1 MTLKRNLGI
10 ALAFSGLVGTT
21 LAADIRFDGF
31 PDYDSQLKAILGG
44 FPDHNVELLMNE
56 HGAHHDK
63 LKTNL
68 ATGRG
73 AGDVVLVDR
82 GFVGSFINS
91 GGFVDL
97 TERFAPYKDNFV
109 EYAVAQGQGA
119 DGRQYAVP
127 IDLGPGVMYYRR
139 DYMEEKGYD
148 VDDVIND
155 WDSYLDYG
163 RELKKDGILLIGDAI
178 AVATAYW
185 NFNVEPGNGLFFDA
199 EGKPLVTGP
208 RFRRAFELAKTVHD
222 EGMDGDISEWTEEW
236 YIGFREGRFATQLS
250 GAWLLG
256 HLQNW
261 IAPET
266 SGNWGVSNLP
276 DGIYGSW
283 GGSFLAIPKQSEHQQ
298 AAWELVEYMISEDI
312 QRAGFANIAAFPAHT
327 GTYDDPVFDEP
338 IEFLGGQQARLLFA
352 DIAQHIEPVQTH
364 AGDQIAESLV
374 MTALEQVLDDGV
386 DIDTALANAERQIRR
401 RVR

>member
-1 MTLKRNLGI
+1 MNLKRNLGI
-10 ALAFSGLVGTT
+10 AMAVAGLAGTT
-21 LAADIRFDGF
+21 LAADLRFDGY
-31 PDYDSQLKAILGG
+31 PDYDSQLEAILGG
-44 FPDHNVELLMNE
+44 FPQHNVELLMNE
-56 HGAHHDK
+56 HGGHHDK

-68 ATGRG
+68 ATGSG

-97 TERFAPYKDNFV
+97 TDRFAPYKDDFA

-127 IDLGPGVMYYRR
+127 VDLGPGVMYYRR
-139 DYMEEKGYD
+139 DYMEDKGYD
-148 VDDVIND
+148 VDNVIDD

-163 RELKKDGILLIGDAI
+163 RELKEDGILLIGDAT

-199 EGKPLVTGP
+199 DGEPLVTGP
-208 RFRRAFELAKTVHD
+208 RFQRAFELAKAVRD
-222 EGMDGDISEWTEEW
+222 EGMDGQISEWTEEW
-236 YIGFREGRFATQLS
+236 YAGFREGRFATQLS

-261 IAPET
+261 MAPET

-276 DGIYGSW
+276 DGIYGTW

-298 AAWELVEYMISEDI
+298 AAWDLVEYMISEDI
-312 QRAGFANIAAFPAHT
+312 QRAGFENIAAFPAHT
-327 GTYDDPVFDEP
+327 ETYDDPMFDES
-338 IEFLGGQQARLLFA
+338 IEFLRGQQARLLFA
-352 DIAQHIEPVQTH
+352 DIAENIEPVQPH
-364 AGDQIAESLV
+364 EGDQIAESL
-374 MTALEQVLDDGV
+374 MTTALEQVLNDGV

>member
-1 MTLKRNLGI
+1 MNLKRNLGI
-10 ALAFSGLVGTT
+10 AMAITGLAGTT
-21 LAADIRFDGF
+21 LAADLRFDGY
-31 PDYDSQLKAILGG
+31 PDYDSQLEAILGG

-56 HGAHHDK
+56 HGGHHDK

-68 ATGRG
+68 ATGSG

-97 TERFAPYKDNFV
+97 TDRFAPYKDDFA

-127 IDLGPGVMYYRR
+127 VDLGPGVMYYRR
-139 DYMEEKGYD
+139 DYMEDKGYD
-148 VDDVIND
+148 VDNVIDD

-163 RELKKDGILLIGDAI
+163 RELKKDGILLIGDAT

-199 EGKPLVTGP
+199 EGEPLVTGP
-208 RFRRAFELAKTVHD
+208 RFQRAFELAKAVRD
-222 EGMDGDISEWTEEW
+222 EGMDGEISEWTEEW
-236 YIGFREGRFATQLS
+236 YAGFREGRFATQLS

-261 IAPET
+261 MAPET

-276 DGIYGSW
+276 DGIYGTW

-298 AAWELVEYMISEDI
+298 AAWDLVEYMISEDI
-312 QRAGFANIAAFPAHT
+312 QRAGFENIAAFPAHT
-327 GTYDDPVFDEP
+327 GTYDDPMFDES
-338 IEFLGGQQARLLFA
+338 IEFLRGQQARLLFA
-352 DIAQHIEPVQTH
+352 DIAQNIEPVQPH
-364 AGDQIAESLV
+364 EGDQIAESL
-374 MTALEQVLDDGV
+374 MTTALEQVLNDGV

>member
-10 ALAFSGLVGTT
+10 ALALGGLAGTT
-21 LAADIRFDGF
+21 LAADLRFDGY
-31 PDYDSQLKAILGG
+31 PDYDSQLEAILGG

-56 HGAHHDK
+56 HGGHHDK

-68 ATGRG
+68 ATGSG

-97 TERFAPYKDNFV
+97 TERFAPYKNNFA

-127 IDLGPGVMYYRR
+127 VDLGPGVMYYRR
-139 DYMEEKGYD
+139 DYMEDMGYD
-148 VDDVIND
+148 VDNVIND
-155 WDSYLDYG
+155 WDSYLEYG
-163 RELKKDGILLIGDAI
+163 RELKKKDILLIGDAT

-185 NFNVEPGNGLFFDA
+185 NFNVEPGNGLFFGADG
-199 EGKPLVTGP
+199 EPLVTGP
-208 RFRRAFELAKTVHD
+208 RFQRAFELAKAVRD
-222 EGMDGDISEWTEEW
+222 EGMDGEISEWTEEW
-236 YIGFREGRFATQLS
+236 YAGFREGRFATQLS

-261 IAPET
+261 MAPET

-276 DGIYGSW
+276 DGIYGTW
-283 GGSFLAIPKQSEHQQ
+283 GGSFLAIPKQSEQQ
-298 AAWELVEYMISEDI
+298 AAAWDLIEYMISEDI
-312 QRAGFANIAAFPAHT
+312 QRAGFENIAAFPAHT
-327 GTYDDPVFDEP
+327 GTYDDPMFDEP
-338 IEFLGGQQARLLFA
+338 IEFLRGQQARLLFA
-352 DIAQHIEPVQTH
+352 DIAQNIEPVQPH
-364 AGDQIAESLV
+364 AGDQIAESL
-374 MTALEQVLDDGV
+374 MTTALEQVLNDGV

>member
-10 ALAFSGLVGTT
+10 AMAFGLAGSS
-21 LAADIRFDGF
+21 LAADLRFDGY
-31 PDYDSQLKAILGG
+31 PDYDSQLEAILGG
-44 FPDHNVELLMNE
+44 FPEHNVEMLMNE
-56 HGAHHDK
+56 HGGHHDK

-68 ATGRG
+68 ATGSG

-97 TERFAPYKDNFV
+97 TDKFAPYESSFAD
-109 EYAVAQGQGA
+109 YAVAQGQGA

-127 IDLGPGVMYYRR
+127 VDLGPGVMYYRR
-139 DYMEEKGYD
+139 DYMEDKGYD
-148 VDDVIND
+148 VDNVIDD
-155 WDSYLDYG
+155 WESYLDYG
-163 RELKKDGILLIGDAI
+163 RELKEDGILLIGDAT

-199 EGKPLVTGP
+199 EGEPLVTGP
-208 RFRRAFELAKTVHD
+208 RFQRAFELAKTVRE
-222 EGMDGDISEWTEEW
+222 EGMDGEISEWTEEW
-236 YIGFREGRFATQLS
+236 YAGFREGRFATQLS

-261 IAPET
+261 MAPET
-266 SGNWGVSNLP
+266 AGNWGVSNLP
-276 DGIYGSW
+276 DGIYGTW
-283 GGSFLAIPKQSEHQQ
+283 GGSFLAIPKQSDNQE
-298 AAWELVEYMISEDI
+298 AAWDLIEYMISEDI
-312 QRAGFANIAAFPAHT
+312 QRAGFENIAAFPAHT
-327 GTYDDPVFDEP
+327 GTYDDPMFEQSID
-338 IEFLGGQQARLLFA
+338 FLRGQQARLLFA
-352 DIAQHIEPVQTH
+352 DIAENIEPVQPH
-364 AGDQIAESLV
+364 EGDQIAESL
-374 MTALEQVLDDGV
+374 MTTALEQVLNDGV

>member
-1 MTLKRNLGI
+1 MNLKRNLGI
-10 ALAFSGLVGTT
+10 ALALSGLATAT
-21 LAADIRFDGF
+21 QADNIRFDGF
-31 PDYDSQLKAILGG
+31 PDYDSQLEAILDG
-44 FPDHNVELLMNE
+44 FPEHNVEMLMNE
-56 HGAHHDK
+56 HGGHHDK

-68 ATGRG
+68 ATGSG

-97 TERFAPYKDNFV
+97 TDRFAPYKDEFA
-109 EYAVAQGQGA
+109 EYAVAQGQGG

-127 IDLGPGVMYYRR
+127 VDLGPGVMYFRR
-139 DYMEEKGYD
+139 DYMEDMGYD
-148 VDDVIND
+148 IDNVIDD

-163 RELKKDGILLIGDAI
+163 RELKEKDILLIGDAT

-199 EGKPLVTGP
+199 DGEPLVTGP
-208 RFRRAFELAKTVHD
+208 RFQRAFELAKTVRD
-222 EGMDGDISEWTEEW
+222 EGMDGRISEWTEEW
-236 YIGFREGRFATQLS
+236 YAGFREGRFATQLS

-261 IAPET
+261 MAPET

-276 DGIYGSW
+276 DGIYGTW
-283 GGSFLAIPKQSEHQQ
+283 GGSFLAIPKQSEHQE
-298 AAWELVEYMISEDI
+298 AAWDLIEYMIGEDI

-327 GTYDDPVFDEP
+327 GTYDDAMFEES
-338 IEFLGGQQARLLFA
+338 IEFLRGQQARLLFA
-352 DIAQHIEPVQTH
+352 DIAQNVEPVQPH
-364 AGDQIAESLV
+364 EGDQIAESL
-374 MTALEQVLDDGV
+374 MTTALEQVLNDGV
-386 DIDTALANAERQIRR
+386 DIDTALSNAERQIRR

>member
-10 ALAFSGLVGTT
+10 ALALSGLAGTS
-21 LAADIRFDGF
+21 LAADLRFDGY
-31 PDYDSQLKAILGG
+31 PDYDSQLEAILGG
-44 FPDHNVELLMNE
+44 FPDHSVELLMNE
-56 HGAHHDK
+56 HGGHHDK

-68 ATGRG
+68 ATGSG

-97 TERFAPYKDNFV
+97 TERFAPYKDNFAD
-109 EYAVAQGQGA
+109 YAVAQGLGA

-127 IDLGPGVMYYRR
+127 VDLGPGVMYYRR
-139 DYMEEKGYD
+139 DYMEDKGYD
-148 VDDVIND
+148 VDNVIDD

-163 RELKKDGILLIGDAI
+163 RELKKDGILLIGDAT

-199 EGKPLVTGP
+199 DGEPLVTGP
-208 RFRRAFELAKTVHD
+208 RFQRAFELAKAVRD
-222 EGMDGDISEWTEEW
+222 EGMDGEISEWTEEW
-236 YIGFREGRFATQLS
+236 YAGFREGRFATQLS

-261 IAPET
+261 MAPET

-276 DGIYGSW
+276 DGIYGTW

-312 QRAGFANIAAFPAHT
+312 QRAGFENIAAFPAHT
-327 GTYDDPVFDEP
+327 GTYDDPMFEQS
-338 IEFLGGQQARLLFA
+338 IEFLRGQQARLLFA
-352 DIAQHIEPVQTH
+352 DIAQNIEPVQPH
-364 AGDQIAESLV
+364 AGDQIAESL
-374 MTALEQVLDDGV
+374 MTTALEQVLNDGV